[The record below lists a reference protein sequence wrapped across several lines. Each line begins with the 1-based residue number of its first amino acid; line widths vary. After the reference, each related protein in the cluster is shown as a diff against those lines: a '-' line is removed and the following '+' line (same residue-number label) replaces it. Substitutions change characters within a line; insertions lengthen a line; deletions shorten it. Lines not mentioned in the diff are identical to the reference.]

1 MKQLIYGLA
10 AVQVMIM
17 ASCASYKQNV
27 MFRAPEGYSYQPNP
41 TTTSIS
47 GFTILPDDQLSI
59 EVFTN
64 NGERII
70 DPNPELSTNVQ
81 NPGEKKEFIY
91 PVDEHGV
98 VKLPMIGNIE
108 LGGMNLQKAEEAVQQ
123 AYQKFYKEPFVIIK
137 FNNKRVILLGALG
150 GQVIPLTNQHTRLTE
165 VLALGKGL
173 DVNAKAQNIRVI
185 RGNEVF
191 KVDLSTIEGFQA
203 GNLMMESGDIVY
215 VEPIRRPFS
224 EALRE
229 NSSILGLL
237 VSLASLVVVISTVTR

>member
-1 MKQLIYGLA
+1 
-10 AVQVMIM
+10 M
-17 ASCASYKQNV
+17 ASCASYTQNV
-27 MFRAPEGYSYQPNP
+27 MFRAPDGYSYQPTP
-41 TTTSIS
+41 TSTSIP

-81 NPGEKKEFIY
+81 NPVEKKEFIY
-91 PVDEHGV
+91 PVDEQGI
-98 VKLPMIGNIE
+98 VKLPMIGHIQ
-108 LGGMNLQKAEEAVQQ
+108 LGGLNLQKAEEAVQK

-173 DVNAKAQNIRVI
+173 DANAKAQNIRVI
-185 RGNEVF
+185 RGSEVF

-215 VEPIRRPFS
+215 VEPVRRPFS

-237 VSLASLVVVISTVTR
+237 ISLASLVVVISTVTR